1 MRLHLPIWPR
11 LWLTR
16 QSHRASS
23 AKVYEFQGG
32 ALQGL
37 GLGTGVTAVGK
48 RIAGTTATSPK
59 IGGYATVN
67 LLGYYD
73 LVPGTRLQVN
83 VTNLFD
89 KRYDD
94 RAFGSSLYPGA
105 PLTAVASI
113 STKF

>member
-1 MRLHLPIWPR
+1 M
-11 LWLTR
+11 
-16 QSHRASS
+16 
-23 AKVYEFQGG
+23 
-32 ALQGL
+32 
-37 GLGTGVTAVGK
+37 
-48 RIAGTTATSPK
+48 
-59 IGGYATVN
+59 VN

-73 LVPGTRLQVN
+73 LAPGNRLQVN

-113 STKF
+113 SSKF